1 MQTPIANPSFKLTLK
16 VLLLPSHFSSLLLSL
31 PLFFFLPLFFSF
43 LSKLNTVVTDLNLS
57 DNALGTEGTIAVAD
71 MLKENCYITHLDLS
85 DNNLTSA
92 GAYAL
97 AEMLT
102 TNSTISHCNFSGQ
115 Y

>member
-1 MQTPIANPSFKLTLK
+1 M
-16 VLLLPSHFSSLLLSL
+16 
-31 PLFFFLPLFFSF
+31 
-43 LSKLNTVVTDLNLS
+43 VTDLNLS

-115 Y
+115 YYSAALHHFQQGSIV